1 MLRDDGGGRLPEP
14 RRAGYEFIR
23 SGIKGDRFDSP
34 ARTVRG
40 VDKRDK
46 RDKREEVPYVRTNL
60 VASGSTQRLETG
72 STWTQGLPLREH
84 SSCPAHG
91 RMAWDGQ
98 LSSGAKETVI

>member
-1 MLRDDGGGRLPEP
+1 MLRDDGGGRLPGP

-40 VDKRDK
+40 VDKR
-46 RDKREEVPYVRTNL
+46 EEVPHVRTNL